1 MKARYIGGE
10 SEPGSQETIVFGVKV
25 KCGAVFDVP
34 PQFERKAQINPWIE
48 VLEEIAPPTPA
59 VEDAQAEA
67 PAPKT
72 RKRKAKDD
80 GNGE

>member
-48 VLEEIAPPTPA
+48 VLA
-59 VEDAQAEA
+59 DEA
-67 PAPKT
+67 PKAAAQEEPTAAPKP
-72 RKRKAKDD
+72 RKRKDKD
-80 GNGE
+80 NETVA